1 MNAVAKADP
10 SMVLMAAF
18 NKACV
23 ALNVSREDKS
33 DILGI
38 NKSTL
43 SRNVETGF
51 SPQSKTGELQLHFI
65 RLYRSLYAISGG
77 DPAFMKHW
85 FSTEN
90 KALNGSPAM
99 LCRTIQG
106 LFSVNQYLDAMRGKI

>member
-1 MNAVAKADP
+1 MSAVEKSDP
-10 SMVLMAAF
+10 STVLMTAF
-18 NKACV
+18 NKAC
-23 ALNVSREDKS
+23 AELNVSREDKS

-43 SRNVETGF
+43 SRNVGTGF

-77 DPAFMKHW
+77 DSAFMNHW
-85 FSTEN
+85 FNTEN
-90 KALNGSPAM
+90 KALNGSPAD